1 MITLIDYDNAA
12 TSFDGDIG
20 AAIRLFRKESTT
32 YARLE
37 CKHHRAG
44 SFVINR
50 LSDDS
55 LSFDWKNHNKRSL
68 NY

>member
-1 MITLIDYDNAA
+1 MITLIDYDSTE

-20 AAIRLFRKESTT
+20 SAIKLFRRESKT

-37 CKHHRAG
+37 CIHHRAG

-68 NY
+68 I